1 MRELQAKHED
11 RLKMNMDKAC
21 NMNFVATPEQVASM
35 TMKGQ
40 TKPIFSVS
48 LTGVIAEEEQH
59 VWNLHWTSKA
69 DTLLDDFVDQV
80 AD

>member
-1 MRELQAKHED
+1 MLVPLVKRKEYFMGDSPD
-11 RLKMNMDKAC
+11 RLKMNMDKAW
-21 NMNFVATPEQVASM
+21 NINFVATPKKVASM

-59 VWNLHWTSKA
+59 V
-69 DTLLDDFVDQV
+69 
-80 AD
+80 

>member
-1 MRELQAKHED
+1 MSHTFLHVVQVRKHTDMRELQAKHED

-59 VWNLHWTSKA
+59 V
-69 DTLLDDFVDQV
+69 
-80 AD
+80 

>member
-1 MRELQAKHED
+1 MSHTFLHVVRVRKHTDMRELQAKHED

-59 VWNLHWTSKA
+59 V
-69 DTLLDDFVDQV
+69 
-80 AD
+80 